1 MAVKPRDV
9 GLTREDVWLW
19 LKAYDGQVRDTKK
32 LRAYLQQK
40 VTDAEL
46 PDEEIDVSD
55 RTDIDGKKM
64 YVVDMIML
72 DLESYK

>member
-1 MAVKPRDV
+1 MAVKPRDI

-19 LKAYDGQVRDTKK
+19 LKAYDGQLKDTKK
-32 LRAYLQQK
+32 LRAYLQQR
-40 VTDAEL
+40 VTQADL

-55 RTDIDGKKM
+55 RTDIDGNR
-64 YVVDMIML
+64 VHIVDMIMR